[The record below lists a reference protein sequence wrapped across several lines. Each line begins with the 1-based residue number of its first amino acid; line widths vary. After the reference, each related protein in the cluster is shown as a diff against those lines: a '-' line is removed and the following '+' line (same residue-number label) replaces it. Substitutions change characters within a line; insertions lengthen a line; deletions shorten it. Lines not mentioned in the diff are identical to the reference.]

1 MILSQV
7 YLTTGK
13 ILSKFSIFGRFSSV
27 RCSYGKVGVTY
38 GFFLIFIRLI
48 DFFEGMEYFVHCK
61 HFIRVTGRV
70 TGIILRK

>member
-7 YLTTGK
+7 YLIIGK

-38 GFFLIFIRLI
+38 GFFLIFI
-48 DFFEGMEYFVHCK
+48 
-61 HFIRVTGRV
+61 
-70 TGIILRK
+70 